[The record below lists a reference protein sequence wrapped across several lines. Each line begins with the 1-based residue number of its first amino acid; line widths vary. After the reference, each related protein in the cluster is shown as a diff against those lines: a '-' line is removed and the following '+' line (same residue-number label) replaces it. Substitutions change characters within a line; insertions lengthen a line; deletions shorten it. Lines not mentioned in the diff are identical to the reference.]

1 MAGWRCTGTPRRVR
15 VEAGSRLHA
24 GFHSVRPHSYWG
36 TAGFYSVEPRVSVE
50 AWRCGD
56 PRLEGEP
63 GGYEQLWKRVMEA
76 LGWPQA
82 CAEVLEAPPRHHGL
96 GSTTQAGLA
105 LAQAVLAAARG
116 DPGDPLELARLLG
129 RARNSGAGTLLY
141 LHGGFAAD
149 AGVPDPEGPRLLLH
163 KKIPVEWR
171 LVVLIPRLPGGPP
184 EEGEERLIP
193 PVAPTGTVASMA
205 RGLLDIAIGLERRD
219 LQITLEGLWRMQV
232 ATGLMFRG
240 LQGGLFRSDLSR
252 LVEEARM
259 HGVTLAQSSWGPTL
273 YTITTRRE
281 AASTARL
288 VHRAAKDLGLDV
300 EVLVASPRNTGAT
313 VYVRE

>member
-1 MAGWRCTGTPRRVR
+1 M
-15 VEAGSRLHA
+15 EAGSRLHA

-36 TAGFYSVEPRVSVE
+36 TAGFYSVEPRVAVE

-56 PRLEGEP
+56 PRLNGEP
-63 GGYEQLWKRVMEA
+63 GGYEELWNRVMEA
-76 LGWPQA
+76 LEWPHA
-82 CAEVLEAPPRHHGL
+82 CAEIHEAPPRHHGL
-96 GSTTQAGLA
+96 GSTTQTGLA
-105 LAQAVLAAARG
+105 LAQAVLAASTR
-116 DPGDPLELARLLG
+116 DPGNPLELARRLG
-129 RARNSGAGTLLY
+129 RARISGAGTLLY
-141 LHGGFAAD
+141 IHGGFVAD

-163 KKIPVEWR
+163 KKIPMEWR

-193 PVAPTGTVASMA
+193 PVAPTGTVTAMA
-205 RGLLDIAIGLERRD
+205 RGLLDIAIGLERRS
-219 LQITLEGLWRMQV
+219 LQIALEGLWRMQV

-240 LQGGLFRSDLSR
+240 QQGGVFRGDLSR

-273 YTITTRRE
+273 YTITTQQE

-288 VHRAAKDLGLDV
+288 LHQAAKDLGLDV
-300 EVLVASPRNTGAT
+300 QVLVASPRNTGAT
-313 VYVRE
+313 VYMKE